1 MKRIN
6 VLLMALWGIVSLMSA
21 NEPALITISSDGIEN
36 SYLLASV
43 QQVVFNESQFSTMS
57 IEKKDGS
64 VVNDVRTLLFG
75 SMQDVPTSVE
85 ENAESMVYVYPNP
98 VVNTLYVDGI
108 SADETLSVFNLTGK
122 CVIQTTGN
130 EVKVNELPDGTYL
143 LQFNNQCVKFIKH

>member
-1 MKRIN
+1 MKRIY
-6 VLLMALWGIVSLMSA
+6 VLFLALWGIVSLTVA
-21 NEPALITISSDGIEN
+21 NEPALITITSDGMEN

-85 ENAESMVYVYPNP
+85 DNAEAMVYVYPNP
-98 VVNTLYVDGI
+98 VVSTLYVNGI
-108 SADETLSVFNLTGK
+108 SADETLSVFNLSGK
-122 CVIQTTGN
+122 CVIKTTGN
-130 EVKVNELPDGTYL
+130 EVNVNELPDGTYL

>member
-21 NEPALITISSDGIEN
+21 NEPALITIGSDGMEN

-85 ENAESMVYVYPNP
+85 DNAEAMVYVYPNP
-98 VVNTLYVDGI
+98 VVSTLYVNGI
-108 SADETLSVFNLTGK
+108 SADETLSVFNLSGK
-122 CVIQTTGN
+122 CVIKTTGN
-130 EVKVNELPDGTYL
+130 EVNVNELPDGTYL

>member
-1 MKRIN
+1 MKRIY
-6 VLLMALWGIVSLMSA
+6 VLLLALWGIVSLMSA
-21 NEPALITISSDGIEN
+21 NEPALITIGSDGMEN

-85 ENAESMVYVYPNP
+85 DNAEAMVYVYPNP
-98 VVNTLYVDGI
+98 VVSTLYVNGI
-108 SADETLSVFNLTGK
+108 SADKTLSVFNLSGK
-122 CVIQTTGN
+122 CVIKTTGN
-130 EVKVNELPDGTYL
+130 EVNVNELPDGTYL

>member
-6 VLLMALWGIVSLMSA
+6 VLFLALWGIVSLMSA
-21 NEPALITISSDGIEN
+21 NEPALITIGSDGMEN

-85 ENAESMVYVYPNP
+85 DNAEAMVYVYPNP
-98 VVNTLYVDGI
+98 VVSTLYVNGI
-108 SADETLSVFNLTGK
+108 SADETLSVFNLSGK
-122 CVIQTTGN
+122 CVIKTTGN
-130 EVKVNELPDGTYL
+130 EVNVNELPDGTYL

>member
-6 VLLMALWGIVSLMSA
+6 VLLLALWGIVSLTVA
-21 NEPALITISSDGIEN
+21 DEPALITITSDGMEH

-64 VVNDVRTLLFG
+64 VVNDVSTLLFG

-85 ENAESMVYVYPNP
+85 DNAEAMVYVYPNP
-98 VVNTLYVDGI
+98 VVSTLYVNGI
-108 SADETLSVFNLTGK
+108 SADKTLSVFNLSGK
-122 CVIQTTGN
+122 CVIKTTGN
-130 EVKVNELPDGTYL
+130 EVNVNELPDGTYL

>member
-6 VLLMALWGIVSLMSA
+6 VLLLALWGIVSLMSA
-21 NEPALITISSDGIEN
+21 NEPALITISSDGMEN

-43 QQVVFNESQFSTMS
+43 KQVVFNESQYSTMS

-75 SMQDVPTSVE
+75 TMQDVTTSVNE
-85 ENAESMVYVYPNP
+85 SAEALVYVYPNP

-122 CVIQTTGN
+122 CVMQTTGN
-130 EVKVNELPDGTYL
+130 KVDVQGLPNGTYL
-143 LQFNNQCVKFIKH
+143 LKLNNQCVKFIKH

>member
-6 VLLMALWGIVSLMSA
+6 VLLLALWGIVSLMSA
-21 NEPALITISSDGIEN
+21 NEPALITISSDGLEN

-43 QQVVFNESQFSTMS
+43 KQVVFNESQYSTMS

-75 SMQDVPTSVE
+75 CMQDVTTSVSE
-85 ENAESMVYVYPNP
+85 SAEALVYVYPNP

-122 CVIQTTGN
+122 CVMQTTGN
-130 EVKVNELPDGTYL
+130 KVDVQGLPNGTYL
-143 LQFNNQCVKFIKH
+143 LKLNNQCVKFIKH

>member
-6 VLLMALWGIVSLMSA
+6 VLFLALWGIVSLAVA

-43 QQVVFNESQFSTMS
+43 KHVTFTESAFSTMS

-85 ENAESMVYVYPNP
+85 DNAEAMVYVYPNP
-98 VVNTLYVDGI
+98 VVNTLYVEGI

-130 EVKVNELPDGTYL
+130 EVDVQGLPNGTYL
-143 LQFNNQCVKFIKH
+143 LKLNNQCVKFIKH

>member
-6 VLLMALWGIVSLMSA
+6 VLLIALWGIVSLMSA
-21 NEPALITISSDGIEN
+21 NEPALITIGSDGMEN

-85 ENAESMVYVYPNP
+85 DNAEAMVYVYPNP
-98 VVNTLYVDGI
+98 VVSTLYVNGI
-108 SADETLSVFNLTGK
+108 SADETLSVFNLSGK
-122 CVIQTTGN
+122 CVIKTTGN
-130 EVKVNELPDGTYL
+130 EVNVNELPDGTYL

>member
-1 MKRIN
+1 
-6 VLLMALWGIVSLMSA
+6 
-21 NEPALITISSDGIEN
+21 
-36 SYLLASV
+36 V

-85 ENAESMVYVYPNP
+85 DNAEAMVYVYPNP
-98 VVNTLYVDGI
+98 VVSTLYVNGI
-108 SADETLSVFNLTGK
+108 SADKTLSVFNLSGK
-122 CVIQTTGN
+122 CVIKTTGN
-130 EVKVNELPDGTYL
+130 EVNVNELPDGTYL

>member
-6 VLLMALWGIVSLMSA
+6 VLLLALWGIVSLMSA
-21 NEPALITISSDGIEN
+21 NEPALITIGSDGMEN

-85 ENAESMVYVYPNP
+85 DNAEAMVYVYPNP
-98 VVNTLYVDGI
+98 VVSTLYVNGI
-108 SADETLSVFNLTGK
+108 SADKTLSVFNLSGK
-122 CVIQTTGN
+122 CVIKTTGN
-130 EVKVNELPDGTYL
+130 EVNVNELPDGTYL

>member
-21 NEPALITISSDGIEN
+21 NEPALITIGSDGMEN

-98 VVNTLYVDGI
+98 VVNTLYVEGI
-108 SADETLSVFNLTGK
+108 SADETLSVFNLSGK
-122 CVIQTTGN
+122 CVIKTTGN
-130 EVKVNELPDGTYL
+130 EVNVNELLDGTYL

>member
-21 NEPALITISSDGIEN
+21 NEPALITIGSDGMEN

-108 SADETLSVFNLTGK
+108 SADETLSVFNLSGK
-122 CVIQTTGN
+122 CVIKTTGN
-130 EVKVNELPDGTYL
+130 EVNVNELPDGTYL

>member
-6 VLLMALWGIVSLMSA
+6 VLFLALWGIVSLMSA
-21 NEPALITISSDGIEN
+21 NEPALITIGSDGMEN

-85 ENAESMVYVYPNP
+85 DNAEAMVYVYPNP
-98 VVNTLYVDGI
+98 VVSTLYVNGI
-108 SADETLSVFNLTGK
+108 SADKTLSVFNLSGK
-122 CVIQTTGN
+122 CVIKTTGN
-130 EVKVNELPDGTYL
+130 EVNVNELPDGTYL

>member
-6 VLLMALWGIVSLMSA
+6 VLLLALWGIVSLMSA
-21 NEPALITISSDGIEN
+21 NEPVLITIGSDGMEN

-85 ENAESMVYVYPNP
+85 DNAEAMVYVYPNP
-98 VVNTLYVDGI
+98 VVSTLYVNGI
-108 SADETLSVFNLTGK
+108 SADETLSVFNLSGK
-122 CVIQTTGN
+122 CVIKTTGN
-130 EVKVNELPDGTYL
+130 EVNVNELPDGTYL

>member
-21 NEPALITISSDGIEN
+21 NEPALITIGSDGMEN

-85 ENAESMVYVYPNP
+85 DNAEAMVYVYPNP
-98 VVNTLYVDGI
+98 VVSTLYVNGI
-108 SADETLSVFNLTGK
+108 SENETLSVFNLSGK
-122 CVIQTTGN
+122 CVIKTTGN
-130 EVKVNELPDGTYL
+130 EVNVNELPDGTYL

>member
-6 VLLMALWGIVSLMSA
+6 VLLMALWEIVSLMSA
-21 NEPALITISSDGIEN
+21 NEPALITIGSDGMEN

-85 ENAESMVYVYPNP
+85 DNAEAMVYVYPNP
-98 VVNTLYVDGI
+98 VVSTLYVNGI
-108 SADETLSVFNLTGK
+108 SADETLSVFNLSGK
-122 CVIQTTGN
+122 CVIKTTGN
-130 EVKVNELPDGTYL
+130 EVNVNELPDGTYL

>member
-6 VLLMALWGIVSLMSA
+6 VLLLALWGIVSLMSA
-21 NEPALITISSDGIEN
+21 NEPALITIGSDGMEN

-43 QQVVFNESQFSTMS
+43 KQVVFNESQFSTMS

-85 ENAESMVYVYPNP
+85 ENGYAVYYKTPMYFAFDNV
-98 VVNTLYVDGI
+98 
-108 SADETLSVFNLTGK
+108 
-122 CVIQTTGN
+122 
-130 EVKVNELPDGTYL
+130 EVE
-143 LQFNNQCVKFIKH
+143 F

>member
-6 VLLMALWGIVSLMSA
+6 VLLLALWGIVSLMSA

-85 ENAESMVYVYPNP
+85 DNAEAMVYVYPNP
-98 VVNTLYVDGI
+98 VVSTLYVNGI

-130 EVKVNELPDGTYL
+130 EVNVNELPDGTYL

>member
-6 VLLMALWGIVSLMSA
+6 VLLLALWGIVSLMSA

-43 QQVVFNESQFSTMS
+43 KQVVFNESQFSTMS

-85 ENAESMVYVYPNP
+85 DNAEAMVYVYPNP
-98 VVNTLYVDGI
+98 VVSTLYVNGI
-108 SADETLSVFNLTGK
+108 SADETLSVFNLSGK
-122 CVIQTTGN
+122 CVIKTTGN
-130 EVKVNELPDGTYL
+130 EVNVNELPDGTYL